1 MEQHGGQGAGLEGSN
16 PVTAGA
22 DELTRLTRFG
32 LWFGGA
38 LVLAAALLIG
48 VDVTLRKFFNA
59 SIGGADELAGYA
71 LALGTAWS
79 LGAALI
85 ERAHIRIDSLYG
97 LFPRWLRLA
106 LDFAGLALFIAF
118 FGLIARHGWSVVQQ
132 SWVSGSRSQSA
143 LATPTVIPQSLWLLG
158 VAFFVAVGLAL
169 LAHAVALIA
178 RGNAAAAAPAISTR
192 SAAEAVQKEIEEQW
206 SGPRSRS

>member
-1 MEQHGGQGAGLEGSN
+1 MEQHRRQDARPQSAN
-16 PVTAGA
+16 
-22 DELTRLTRFG
+22 ELTAFAQRLTRFG

-38 LVLAAALLIG
+38 LILAAAVLIG

-79 LGAALI
+79 LGAALLD
-85 ERAHIRIDSLYG
+85 RAHIRIDSLYV
-97 LFPRWLRLA
+97 LLPRWLRLS

-118 FGLIARHGWSVVQQ
+118 FGLIAWHGWSVVQQ
-132 SWVSGSRSQSA
+132 SWMSGSRSQSA

-158 VAFFVAVGLAL
+158 LALFFVVGLAL
-169 LAHAVALIA
+169 LAHAAILIA
-178 RGNAAAAAPAISTR
+178 RRNASAAEQAISTR
-192 SAAEAVQKEIEEQW
+192 SAAEEVQEEIRELW
-206 SGPRSRS
+206 SGPRSGS

>member
-1 MEQHGGQGAGLEGSN
+1 M
-16 PVTAGA
+16 
-22 DELTRLTRFG
+22 
-32 LWFGGA
+32 
-38 LVLAAALLIG
+38 LAAAVLIG
-48 VDVTLRKFFNA
+48 VDVTLRKLFDA

-79 LGAALI
+79 LGAALL
-85 ERAHIRIDSLYG
+85 ERAHIRIDSLYV
-97 LFPRWLRLA
+97 LLARPVRLA

-143 LATPTVIPQSLWLLG
+143 LQTPTVLPQSIWLAGL
-158 VAFFVAVGLAL
+158 ALFFLVGLAL
-169 LAHAVALIA
+169 LAHAAALVA
-178 RGNAAAAAPAISTR
+178 RGKAAAAEQAISTR
-192 SAAEAVQKEIEEQW
+192 SAAEEVQREVEELW

>member
-1 MEQHGGQGAGLEGSN
+1 VEQHRRQDARPQSAN
-16 PVTAGA
+16 
-22 DELTRLTRFG
+22 ELIAFAQRLTRVG

-38 LVLAAALLIG
+38 LILAAAVLIG

-79 LGAALI
+79 LGAALLD
-85 ERAHIRIDSLYG
+85 RAHIRIDSLYV
-97 LFPRWLRLA
+97 LLPRWLRLS

-118 FGLIARHGWSVVQQ
+118 FGLIAWHGWSVVQQ
-132 SWVSGSRSQSA
+132 SWMSGSRSQSA

-158 VAFFVAVGLAL
+158 LALFFVVGLAL
-169 LAHAVALIA
+169 LAHAAILIA
-178 RGNAAAAAPAISTR
+178 RRNTSAAEQAISTR
-192 SAAEAVQKEIEEQW
+192 SAAEEVQEEIRELW
-206 SGPRSRS
+206 SGPRSGS

>member
-1 MEQHGGQGAGLEGSN
+1 MEQHRRQDARPQSAN
-16 PVTAGA
+16 
-22 DELTRLTRFG
+22 ELIAFAQRLTRVG

-38 LVLAAALLIG
+38 LILAAAVLIG

-79 LGAALI
+79 LGAALLD
-85 ERAHIRIDSLYG
+85 RAHIRIDSLYV
-97 LFPRWLRLA
+97 LLPRWLRLS

-118 FGLIARHGWSVVQQ
+118 FGLIAWHGWSVVQQ
-132 SWVSGSRSQSA
+132 SWMSGSRSQSA

-158 VAFFVAVGLAL
+158 LALFFVVGLAL
-169 LAHAVALIA
+169 LAHAAILIA
-178 RGNAAAAAPAISTR
+178 RRNTSAAEQAISTR
-192 SAAEAVQKEIEEQW
+192 SAAEEVQEEIRELW
-206 SGPRSRS
+206 SGPRSGS

>member
-1 MEQHGGQGAGLEGSN
+1 
-16 PVTAGA
+16 
-22 DELTRLTRFG
+22 
-32 LWFGGA
+32 
-38 LVLAAALLIG
+38 VLAAAVLIG

-79 LGAALI
+79 LGAALLD
-85 ERAHIRIDSLYG
+85 RAHIRVDSLYV
-97 LFPRWLRLA
+97 LLVRPLRLA

-118 FGLIARHGWSVVQQ
+118 FGLIVRHGWSVAQQ

-158 VAFFVAVGLAL
+158 LALFFLIGLAL
-169 LAHAVALIA
+169 LAHALMLIA
-178 RGNAAAAAPAISTR
+178 RGNAAAAERAISTR
-192 SAAEAVQKEIEEQW
+192 SASEEVEEEI
-206 SGPRSRS
+206 RDLKAR

>member
-1 MEQHGGQGAGLEGSN
+1 MA
-16 PVTAGA
+16 
-22 DELTRLTRFG
+22 R
-32 LWFGGA
+32 GGA
-38 LVLAAALLIG
+38 VLAAALLIG
-48 VDVTLRKFFNA
+48 VDVTARKFFNA

-79 LGAALI
+79 LGAALL
-85 ERAHIRIDSLYG
+85 ERAHIRIDSLCV

-143 LATPTVIPQSLWLLG
+143 LQTPTVIPQSLWLLG
-158 VAFFVAVGLAL
+158 LALFFLIGLAL
-169 LAHAVALIA
+169 LCHAIILIA
-178 RGNAAAAAPAISTR
+178 RGDAAAAEQAISTR
-192 SAAEAVQKEIEEQW
+192 SAAEEVQKEIQEQW
-206 SGPRSRS
+206 SGPR

>member
-1 MEQHGGQGAGLEGSN
+1 
-16 PVTAGA
+16 
-22 DELTRLTRFG
+22 
-32 LWFGGA
+32 
-38 LVLAAALLIG
+38 VLAAALLIG

-79 LGAALI
+79 LGAALLD
-85 ERAHIRIDSLYG
+85 RAHIRIDSLYA
-97 LFPRWLRLA
+97 LLARPVRLA
-106 LDFAGLALFIAF
+106 LDFAGLALFLAF

-143 LATPTVIPQSLWLLG
+143 LQTPTVLPQSIWLVGL
-158 VAFFVAVGLAL
+158 ALFFLVGLAL
-169 LAHAVALIA
+169 LAHAAALVA
-178 RGNAAAAAPAISTR
+178 RGKSAAAEQAISTR
-192 SAAEAVQKEIEEQW
+192 SAAEEVQQEIEELW